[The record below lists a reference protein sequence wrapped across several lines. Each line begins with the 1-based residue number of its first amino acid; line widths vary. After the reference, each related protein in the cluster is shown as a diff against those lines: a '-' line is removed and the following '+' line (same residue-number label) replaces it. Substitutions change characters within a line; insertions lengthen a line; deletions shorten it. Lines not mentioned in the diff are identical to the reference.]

1 MSFVGFTLGELRTV
15 GRSIRRSVTERGP
28 ERETAVQSLKAAAA
42 AVLAWAL
49 AGWWWHAPF
58 ALLAPWTAL
67 FLVQD
72 TVYRSLVA
80 ALQQFT
86 VVMLGTLLAALAG
99 VVTGDTLAALALA
112 LPATVL
118 LGTYA
123 RFGAQGLYAPTA
135 ALFVIAYGSYGPMDI
150 VHRLLETALGAA
162 VGLCVNALVLPPVHD
177 RRVRRLRR
185 QLAAESA
192 RLLTD
197 AADRLATREAADAP
211 DDWDDRARWLG
222 DVLTDLRTARRWSDE
237 SLRLNPLRRLRH
249 RTDPG
254 RTAPPRPAVPD
265 TAWYDLTDRLLA
277 LMRALMDIETR
288 PDALPPDALDPLL
301 AFLRGAALAVS
312 GPDDPRTSG
321 ARPDASDG
329 LDRAR
334 RAHRELLGSLAS
346 PGALDTEQAAL
357 RAASGHVLTA
367 LERARPDPAE
377 PAAHPD

>member
-1 MSFVGFTLGELRTV
+1 MSFVHVTLGELRAV
-15 GRSIRRSVTERGP
+15 GRSVRRSVTERGP

-42 AVLAWAL
+42 AVIAWAL

-86 VVMLGTLLAALAG
+86 VVVLGTLLAALAG
-99 VVTGDTLAALALA
+99 VLTGDTLAALALA

-135 ALFVIAYGSYGPMDI
+135 ALFVIAYGTYGPMDI
-150 VHRLLETALGAA
+150 VHRLLETALGAT
-162 VGLCVNALVLPPVHD
+162 VGLSVNALVLPPVHD

-185 QLAAESA
+185 QLATESA

-197 AADRLATREAADAP
+197 AADRLATREAADVP

-222 DVLTDLRTARRWSDE
+222 DVLTDLRTARRWSEE

-249 RTDPG
+249 RTDPEPAG
-254 RTAPPRPAVPD
+254 PPPAVPD
-265 TAWYDLTDRLLA
+265 IPWYELTDRLLV
-277 LMRALMDIETR
+277 LMRSLMDIETH
-288 PDALPPDALDPLL
+288 PDTLPPDALDPLL

-312 GPDDPRTSG
+312 GPLDPRTP
-321 ARPDASDG
+321 RDDASHG

-346 PGALDTEQAAL
+346 PGALDPEQAAL
-357 RAASGHVLTA
+357 RAASGQVLEA
-367 LERARPDPAE
+367 VERARPDATDRAPGSG
-377 PAAHPD
+377 